1 MARRT
6 AQPDAQDRALFRAA
20 IGTVRELAPRE
31 DPLRAPAP
39 PPEPRQAELDEHE
52 ALAQSREAPFDAA
65 GPGDAAR
72 YRRPE
77 IGERVWRRLR
87 RGHYAV
93 EDEIDLHRME
103 AAQAEAALRGFLND
117 SLRAQ
122 HHCLRI
128 VHGKGLHSK
137 EGAPVLRG
145 LVEALLRR
153 RADVLAYVSAPPAQ
167 GGTGAL
173 LVLLGRGRAG

>member
-1 MARRT
+1 MARRSR
-6 AQPDAQDRALFRAA
+6 PIDDADRALFREA
-20 IGTVRELAPRE
+20 IGPVRTLAPRE

-39 PPEPRQAELDEHE
+39 APLPRQAEIDERE
-52 ALAQSREAPFDAA
+52 ALAQSREAPFDAP
-65 GPGDAAR
+65 GPGDLAR

-117 SLRAQ
+117 CLRADR
-122 HHCLRI
+122 HCLRI

-145 LVEALLRR
+145 LVEALLRQ
-153 RADVLAYVSAPPAQ
+153 RADVLAYVSAPPTQ

-173 LVLLGRGRAG
+173 LVLLGRARAG